1 MSVKAWH
8 EGQER
13 KFGTFVAGRVVAL
26 DAGPQASVKDTSAA
40 MKMPGNNL
48 EVLAFT
54 FFLNTF
60 HHSSLRHIIPSQGHL
75 ESGVI

>member
-8 EGQER
+8 EAQER

-26 DAGPQASVKDTSAA
+26 DAAPQASVKDTSAA